1 MTDTLNQDT
10 FSVISLLADVS
21 VLATAMAQKHAD
33 KSPIDPE
40 VFHAKIVK
48 IRKALLMADRLNRR
62 EWADKHPESAPN
74 EALGPAETT
83 LDFIANPGSGADKH
97 PEETE
102 GETE

>member
-21 VLATAMAQKHAD
+21 VLATAMAQKYAD

-74 EALGPAETT
+74 EALGPGETPRGV
-83 LDFIANPGSGADKH
+83 IANPGSGAEKH
-97 PEETE
+97 PEEE
-102 GETE
+102 AAE

>member
-1 MTDTLNQDT
+1 MSNTLNQDT

-48 IRKALLMADRLNRR
+48 IRKALLMADRLNRK
-62 EWADKHPESAPN
+62 EWADRCEGSAAN
-74 EALGPAETT
+74 EPLGRAEPSPGV
-83 LDFIANPGSGADKH
+83 IANPGSGA
-97 PEETE
+97 ETKDV
-102 GETE
+102 GE